1 MRQLHNNPNQQ
12 KEDMGQV
19 QGQAKKTVSFDLSN
33 ANFMAEQDPE
43 VLRAQFNIP
52 RDAPINTHYIGE
64 TFESDIVNAFSSQ
77 KSPQRLKAVI
87 QCVSQVELRL
97 ACDQTIHTAC
107 LLDTGSVLNFVSRT
121 LIDKMGR
128 PKAEGT
134 WAGSIKTVSGVK
146 TISTPFHNIC
156 LIDVRGGFHVVRAL
170 EIDSIGTSSNL
181 DHNDF
186 MELCQVLKISPK
198 LVQQPKGDDIHL
210 LLGLDALNLL
220 GHAVTAIQD
229 ITMENRNRK
238 LNYPSPHYDNLRL
251 FSTPLNNKLFLAG
264 VYRKPHVSQY
274 FTFNSK
280 ASFNGFTLPHTQT
293 DDLDTDFRH
302 FSKQELISSTFT
314 PQNVI
319 LNKKADNLEFEVK
332 GGGSHPPG

>member
-1 MRQLHNNPNQQ
+1 MKPIHNGPNQQ
-12 KEDMGQV
+12 KMDQV
-19 QGQAKKTVSFDLSN
+19 QGQSQPKKHVSWDLSN

-64 TFESDIVNAFSSQ
+64 TLESDIVNAFSSQ
-77 KSPQRLKAVI
+77 KTPKRLKAVI

-156 LIDVRGGFHVVRAL
+156 LIDVR
-170 EIDSIGTSSNL
+170 
-181 DHNDF
+181 
-186 MELCQVLKISPK
+186 ELFILS
-198 LVQQPKGDDIHL
+198 
-210 LLGLDALNLL
+210 GLSRLTASAP
-220 GHAVTAIQD
+220 AVTWT
-229 ITMENRNRK
+229 TMT
-238 LNYPSPHYDNLRL
+238 SW
-251 FSTPLNNKLFLAG
+251 
-264 VYRKPHVSQY
+264 
-274 FTFNSK
+274 NS
-280 ASFNGFTLPHTQT
+280 A
-293 DDLDTDFRH
+293 RC
-302 FSKQELISSTFT
+302 
-314 PQNVI
+314 
-319 LNKKADNLEFEVK
+319 
-332 GGGSHPPG
+332 